1 MKKLLGILVISLLW
15 CNVGFADL
23 KVLNKYIDGKEKVIR
38 DVDSMYLR
46 FVVYVVCVDGL
57 KFLMTENLRSDVVDT
72 TQMIGKDG
80 KPETCSTN

>member
-1 MKKLLGILVISLLW
+1 MRKVIVAVLVMLFW

-23 KVLNKYIDGKEKVIR
+23 KVLNKYSEGKEKEIR
-38 DVDSMYLR
+38 DMDRQYLS
-46 FVVYVVCVDGL
+46 FSVYVVCVDGL
-57 KFLMTENLRSDVVDT
+57 KFLMAKDLRSDVVDT

>member
-1 MKKLLGILVISLLW
+1 MKKVIVAVLVMLFW

-23 KVLNKYIDGKEKVIR
+23 KVLNKYSEGKEKEIR
-38 DVDSMYLR
+38 DMDRQYLS
-46 FVVYVVCVDGL
+46 FSVYVVCVDGL
-57 KFLMTENLRSDVVDT
+57 KFLMTKDLRSDVVDT

>member
-1 MKKLLGILVISLLW
+1 MRKVIVAVLVMLFW

-23 KVLNKYIDGKEKVIR
+23 KVLNKYSEGKEKEIR
-38 DVDSMYLR
+38 DMDRQYLS
-46 FVVYVVCVDGL
+46 FSVYVVCVDGL
-57 KFLMTENLRSDVVDT
+57 KFLMTKDLRSDVVDT